1 MPINLG
7 TNLTDN
13 SVDIKSDIPN
23 NILEA
28 VLANS
33 AIQGKLSPNQ
43 LALLETVN
51 TADRNLILRINDS
64 VNKTSGET
72 SNLQLVI
79 LADKSSLY
87 KETTQFSLKV
97 KWTV

>member
-1 MPINLG
+1 MV

-23 NILEA
+23 DILEA

-33 AIQGKLSPNQ
+33 AIQGKLPPNH
-43 LALLETVN
+43 LALLEAVN
-51 TADRNLILRINDS
+51 TDRNLILRINGS
-64 VNKTSGET
+64 VNKTPGET

-87 KETTQFSLKV
+87 KGTTQFSLKV